1 MDARDLMAQ
10 RASVPPKLL
19 GEPAPDG
26 ETLDAILAAATRA
39 PDHGRMRPWRFIVIR
54 GDARARLGEVFA
66 EALARR
72 DPEATEALLQV
83 ERDRPLRAPLLI
95 ACAAKVKTHPKIPEI
110 EQVLSCGAAAHS
122 ILLAAQAH
130 GFGGMWL
137 TGANAYDPH
146 VMDALG
152 LTDSQRLLGFIYLGT
167 ATGAVPPLKR
177 PDPEKFIEEW
187 TGAAG

>member
-1 MDARDLMAQ
+1 MDARDLMAM

-19 GEPAPDG
+19 GDPAPDG
-26 ETLDAILAAATRA
+26 AVLDAILEAACRA

-54 GDARARLGEVFA
+54 GAARAQLGTVFA

-72 DPEATEALLQV
+72 DPGASEALLQV

-95 ACAAKVKTHPKIPEI
+95 ACAAKVKAHPKIPEI
-110 EQVLSCGAAAHS
+110 EQLLSCGAAAYG

-146 VMDALG
+146 VKDALG
-152 LTDSQRLLGFIYLGT
+152 LTEGQQLLGFIYLGT
-167 ATGAVPPLKR
+167 AAGEIPPIKR
-177 PDPEKFIEEW
+177 PDPEKFTKEW